1 MQTSQVAAYFSYI
14 NSGSNA
20 ANVLSREHLGSELS
34 NLGFWFCGPKF
45 LCTKFQ
51 FDSVGQNSCLVDHA
65 GV

>member
-14 NSGSNA
+14 NSA
-20 ANVLSREHLGSELS
+20 DVLSREHLGSELS
-34 NLGFWFCGPKF
+34 KLGFWFCGPKF